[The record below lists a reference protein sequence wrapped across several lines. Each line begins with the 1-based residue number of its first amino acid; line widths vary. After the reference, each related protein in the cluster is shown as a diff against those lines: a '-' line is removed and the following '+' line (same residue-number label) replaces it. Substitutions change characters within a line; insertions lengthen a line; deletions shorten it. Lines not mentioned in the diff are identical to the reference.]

1 MVRKFTKHLFKC
13 VFHSNSNGHLDIEFQ
28 KVVDNKNPC
37 HGKKK
42 KHPTSKLSFKTNDFI
57 FYSVTSEFH

>member
-1 MVRKFTKHLFKC
+1 MVRKLTKHLFKC

-42 KHPTSKLSFKTNDFI
+42 KKTQRLNCPLRPMISFFI
-57 FYSVTSEFH
+57 L

>member
-1 MVRKFTKHLFKC
+1 MVWKFTKHLFKC

-28 KVVDNKNPC
+28 KVVNNKNPC

-42 KHPTSKLSFKTNDFI
+42 KPTSKLSFKTNDFI
-57 FYSVTSEFH
+57 FYSVTSEFQ

>member
-13 VFHSNSNGHLDIEFQ
+13 VFHSNSNGYLDIEFQ

-42 KHPTSKLSFKTNDFI
+42 KPTYKLSFKTNDFI

>member
-1 MVRKFTKHLFKC
+1 MVWKFTKHLFKC

-42 KHPTSKLSFKTNDFI
+42 KKTPN
-57 FYSVTSEFH
+57 V

>member
-42 KHPTSKLSFKTNDFI
+42 NPTSKLSFKTNDFI

>member
-1 MVRKFTKHLFKC
+1 MVWKFTKHLFKC

-42 KHPTSKLSFKTNDFI
+42 KPTSKLSFKTNDFI
-57 FYSVTSEFH
+57 FYSVTSEFQ

>member
-13 VFHSNSNGHLDIEFQ
+13 VFHSNSNGYLDIEFQ

-42 KHPTSKLSFKTNDFI
+42 KTPN
-57 FYSVTSEFH
+57 V

>member
-1 MVRKFTKHLFKC
+1 MVWKFTKHLFKC

-42 KHPTSKLSFKTNDFI
+42 KPTSKLSFKTNDFI